1 MLQHRTGEARPTTPD
16 PATGPGGPAG
26 AAPALVTL
34 ATLAAPDLR
43 PGRKVSGFLTGDVTR
58 R

>member
-43 PGRKVSGFLTGDVTR
+43 PGRKVPGFLTGDVTR

>member
-34 ATLAAPDLR
+34 ATLAAPDHR
-43 PGRKVSGFLTGDVTR
+43 PGRKVPGFLTGDVTR